1 MQECREQELQF
12 HAMNPG
18 LRIALGLPDRTCEQI
33 CQEWLDR
40 GGQPAS
46 GVMAPAG
53 VLTPEMLQNAFDE
66 LWKGG
71 PIRPDPPWQ

>member
-1 MQECREQELQF
+1 MQEYREQELQF

-40 GGQPAS
+40 GGQPAILC
-46 GVMAPAG
+46 G
-53 VLTPEMLQNAFDE
+53 
-66 LWKGG
+66 
-71 PIRPDPPWQ
+71 PWQTSNRPRS